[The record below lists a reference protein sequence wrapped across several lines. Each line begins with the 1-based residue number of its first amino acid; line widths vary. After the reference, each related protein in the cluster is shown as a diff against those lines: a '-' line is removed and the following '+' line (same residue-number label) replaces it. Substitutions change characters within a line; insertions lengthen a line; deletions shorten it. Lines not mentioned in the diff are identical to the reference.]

1 MSTPHENPRTMLA
14 RWLRFNFVGALGI
27 AVQLVTLGLLRT
39 GLHLH
44 YIFATALAVEAAVI
58 HNSIWHER
66 YTWADRRTQAA
77 ATRFIT
83 FNATIGGFS
92 IVGNLIMMKLL
103 VEGAHVPYLPANIVA
118 IATCSI
124 ANFFMND
131 RLVFRMI
138 KRTTAK
144 HVCLRST
151 SGD

>member
-1 MSTPHENPRTMLA
+1 VSSVQGTCKALLA
-14 RWLRFNFVGALGI
+14 RWLRFNFVGVLGI

-44 YIFATALAVEAAVI
+44 YIFATALAVEVAVI
-58 HNSIWHER
+58 HNFIWHER
-66 YTWADRRTQAA
+66 YTWADRQTQAA

-83 FNATIGGFS
+83 FNATTGGFS

-124 ANFFMND
+124 ANFFVSD
-131 RLVFRMI
+131 RLVFRMA
-138 KRTTAK
+138 KRTSAK
-144 HVCLRST
+144 QICLRST
-151 SGD
+151 AGD